1 MDLFRRH
8 EGHHEVESKSY
19 WAFGYSF
26 EPLNDAQKHQRREN
40 LDYYG
45 FAAQWSVLV
54 VFALFQMSFGIRW
67 IVTKGMRYEQ
77 PKSPSFNKGR
87 ENTLGWLKSLHSRYA
102 RIMWW
107 MQKDVIKRW
116 DWGTRGEWI
125 GGTVWTAWLLYLCFV
140 NTSPDYLHLTKRFGQ
155 IGASQLP
162 LHYLLAMRAPYSPVQ
177 WITRLSHE
185 QLKAAHQ
192 VLGRIVYLLFTL
204 HAVFYFVFFA
214 MSGFL
219 AKRIKDWDVIFG
231 LITLALFAAIST
243 TALSFVRRRNY
254 RVFYISHIAIANLI
268 IVPMY
273 LHVSH
278 IRLYIYEIIAVECL
292 HLLFRAL
299 RLKTYQG
306 TLRLLPGTNLVQI
319 RIPLPD
325 KHAAL
330 DWAPGQHV
338 YLTRPWGSAKQPTYY
353 QQWLMA
359 NKSNPFTIASL
370 PSIDRELLLVART
383 LNGNTRHLAAL
394 AQKLAQGGSGLPMLP
409 TATGDIAIVPLA
421 LEGPYGAS
429 SRLPD
434 LTDFDKVLLVA
445 GGVGATFIM
454 PLYRLLAEVHDTTP
468 GATQVRCVWCVQKL
482 ADTQWAFAASASAA
496 GEERDA
502 HRDQAVANGLLH
514 QASCVEV
521 FVTRSSGGAV
531 PASSSSPIF
540 AVDDDDDDDDE
551 TEAIEMQENEQ
562 LLGTEEQVERQ
573 ERQGMTVKIGRP
585 RMSEIVD
592 EVFSRGMRTAVLCC
606 GPKRLTDD
614 VKRSVEV
621 YVQKGHEVFWYD
633 ETFGW

>member
-1 MDLFRRH
+1 
-8 EGHHEVESKSY
+8 
-19 WAFGYSF
+19 
-26 EPLNDAQKHQRREN
+26 
-40 LDYYG
+40 
-45 FAAQWSVLV
+45 
-54 VFALFQMSFGIRW
+54 MS
-67 IVTKGMRYEQ
+67 
-77 PKSPSFNKGR
+77 
-87 ENTLGWLKSLHSRYA
+87 A
-102 RIMWW
+102 
-107 MQKDVIKRW
+107 
-116 DWGTRGEWI
+116 
-125 GGTVWTAWLLYLCFV
+125 
-140 NTSPDYLHLTKRFGQ
+140 DYLHLTKRFGQ

-192 VLGRIVYLLFTL
+192 TLGRIVYLLFVL

-254 RVFYISHIAIANLI
+254 RLFYISHIAIANLI

-278 IRLYIYEIIAVECL
+278 IRLYIYEIIAIECL

-319 RIPLPD
+319 RIPLAD
-325 KHAAL
+325 NHAAL

-338 YLTRPWGSAKQPTYY
+338 YLTRPWSGLKQPTYY

-383 LNGNTRHLAAL
+383 LNGNTAHLASL
-394 AQKLAQGGSGLPMLP
+394 AQKLAQGGTGLPMLP
-409 TATGDIAIVPLA
+409 TATGDIAILPLA

-429 SRLPD
+429 NRLPD

-454 PLYRLLAEVHDTTP
+454 PLYRLLAEVHDSTP

-482 ADTQWAFAASASAA
+482 ADTQWAFPAESSPDT
-496 GEERDA
+496 EETQADTRA
-502 HRDQAVANGLLH
+502 HAVTNGLLG
-514 QASCVEV
+514 QASTVEV
-521 FVTRSSGGAV
+521 FVTRSSSGAV
-531 PASSSSPIF
+531 PTSSSPIF
-540 AVDDDDDDDDE
+540 AVNDDDE
-551 TEAIEMQENEQ
+551 NEAFEMQENER
-562 LLGTEEQVERQ
+562 LLGVEEQIERP
-573 ERQGMTVKIGRP
+573 RKGMTIKSGRP
-585 RMSEIVD
+585 QMREIVD
-592 EVFSRGMRTAVLCC
+592 EVFSRGVRTAVLCC
-606 GPKRLTDD
+606 GPKRLTEDL
-614 VKRSVEV
+614 KRNVEV
-621 YVQKGHEVFWYD
+621 YVRKGHDVYWYD

>member
-1 MDLFRRH
+1 
-8 EGHHEVESKSY
+8 
-19 WAFGYSF
+19 
-26 EPLNDAQKHQRREN
+26 
-40 LDYYG
+40 
-45 FAAQWSVLV
+45 
-54 VFALFQMSFGIRW
+54 MS
-67 IVTKGMRYEQ
+67 
-77 PKSPSFNKGR
+77 
-87 ENTLGWLKSLHSRYA
+87 A
-102 RIMWW
+102 
-107 MQKDVIKRW
+107 
-116 DWGTRGEWI
+116 
-125 GGTVWTAWLLYLCFV
+125 
-140 NTSPDYLHLTKRFGQ
+140 DYLHLTKRFGQ

-162 LHYLLAMRAPYSPVQ
+162 LHYLLAMRTPYSPVQ

-192 VLGRIVYLLFTL
+192 ILGRIVYLLFIL

-243 TALSFVRRRNY
+243 TALNFVRRRNY

-268 IVPMY
+268 IIPMY

-278 IRLYIYEIIAVECL
+278 IRLYVYEIIAIECL

-319 RIPLPD
+319 RIPLADNHP
-325 KHAAL
+325 AL

-338 YLTRPWGSAKQPTYY
+338 YLTRPWGGAKQPTYY
-353 QQWLMA
+353 QQWLLA

-383 LNGNTRHLAAL
+383 LNGNTRHLASL
-394 AQKLAQGGSGLPMLP
+394 AQKLAQGGGSSLPTLP
-409 TATGDIAIVPLA
+409 TATGDLAILPLA

-429 SRLPD
+429 TYLPD

-454 PLYRLLAEVHDTTP
+454 PLYRLLAEIHDTTP

-482 ADTQWAFAASASAA
+482 ADTQWAFPSAPPDAVDSHDDPARQQAVSNGLLNQPAAVEVYVTRASAASAS
-496 GEERDA
+496 
-502 HRDQAVANGLLH
+502 
-514 QASCVEV
+514 
-521 FVTRSSGGAV
+521 
-531 PASSSSPIF
+531 SSSTPVF
-540 AVDDDDDDDDE
+540 AIDDEEDDD
-551 TEAIEMQENEQ
+551 AIEMQENAQ
-562 LLGTEEQVERQ
+562 LLSSSDHPEQSRK
-573 ERQGMTVKIGRP
+573 GMTVTYGRP
-585 RMSEIVD
+585 QMGEIVD
-592 EVFSRGMRTAVLCC
+592 EVFSRGVRIAVLCC
-606 GPKRLTDD
+606 GPKRLTGD
-614 VKRSVEV
+614 VKRSVEG
-621 YVQKGHEVFWYD
+621 YVRKGYDVFWYD

>member
-8 EGHHEVESKSY
+8 NGHHEVDSKSY

-26 EPLNDAQKHQRREN
+26 APLNDDQKQQRRES

-45 FAAQWSVLV
+45 FAAQWSVLL

-67 IVTKGMRYEQ
+67 IVSKGMRYEQ
-77 PKSPSFNKGR
+77 PKSPSFNKRR
-87 ENTLGWLKSLHSRYA
+87 ENALGWLNSLHSRYA
-102 RIMWW
+102 RIVWW
-107 MQKDVIKRW
+107 MHKDVVRRW
-116 DWGTRGEWI
+116 EWGTRGEWI

-140 NTSPDYLHLTKRFGQ
+140 NTSPDYLHLTKRLGQ

-192 VLGRIVYLLFTL
+192 ILGRIVYLLFIL

-214 MSGFL
+214 MSGVL
-219 AKRIKDWDVIFG
+219 AKRIKDWDVVFG

-243 TALSFVRRRNY
+243 TALGFVRRRNY

-278 IRLYIYEIIAVECL
+278 IRLYMYEVIAIECL

-299 RLKTYQG
+299 RMKLYKG
-306 TLRLLPGTNLVQI
+306 TMRLLPGTSLVQI

-325 KHAAL
+325 NHAAL
-330 DWAPGQHV
+330 GWAPGQHV
-338 YLTRPWGSAKQPTYY
+338 YLARPRGSAKAPNYY

-370 PSIDRELLLVART
+370 PSTDRELVLIARA
-383 LNGNTRHLAAL
+383 LNGNTAHLAAL
-394 AQKLAQGGSGLPMLP
+394 AQKLAQGGSGMPMLP
-409 TATGDIAIVPLA
+409 TATGDIPILPLA

-429 SRLPD
+429 NRLPD

-454 PLYRLLAEVHDTTP
+454 PLYRLLADVHDSTP
-468 GATQVRCVWCVQKL
+468 GATHVRFIWCVQNL
-482 ADTQWAFAASASAA
+482 ADTQWAFTSGATQQTVQ
-496 GEERDA
+496 
-502 HRDQAVANGLLH
+502 HRDEAVSNGLLH
-514 QASCVEV
+514 TPSAVEV
-521 FVTRSSGGAV
+521 FVTRPSGGA
-531 PASSSSPIF
+531 ASSAPVF
-540 AVDDDDDDDDE
+540 AIDDDDDDE
-551 TEAIEMQENEQ
+551 AFEMQEHAQ
-562 LLGTEEQVERQ
+562 LLGAEEQMERP
-573 ERQGMTVKIGRP
+573 RKGMVVSAGRP
-585 RMSEIVD
+585 DMGAIVD
-592 EVFSRGMRTAVLCC
+592 DVFSRGVRTAVLCC

-614 VKRSVEV
+614 LKRSVEG
-621 YVQKGHEVFWYD
+621 YVRKGHDVFWYD

>member
-8 EGHHEVESKSY
+8 EGHHEVDSKSY

-26 EPLNDAQKHQRREN
+26 EPLNDEQKHQRREN

-54 VFALFQMSFGIRW
+54 VFALFQMSFGIKW

-107 MQKDVIKRW
+107 MQKDVIQRW
-116 DWGTRGEWI
+116 NWGTRGEWI
-125 GGTVWTAWLLYLCFV
+125 GGTLWTAWLLYLCFV

-192 VLGRIVYLLFTL
+192 ILGRIVYLLFIL

-231 LITLALFAAIST
+231 IITLISFAAIST
-243 TALSFVRRRNY
+243 TALGFVRRRNY
-254 RVFYISHIAIANLI
+254 RIFYISHIAIANLI
-268 IVPMY
+268 IIPMY

-278 IRLYIYEIIAVECL
+278 IRLYVYQIIIVECL
-292 HLLFRAL
+292 HLIFRAI
-299 RLKTYQG
+299 RLKMYQG

-325 KHAAL
+325 SHPAL
-330 DWAPGQHV
+330 NWHPGQHV
-338 YLTRPWGSAKQPTYY
+338 YLTRPWGSAKAPSYY
-353 QQWLMA
+353 QQWLMV
-359 NKSNPFTIASL
+359 NKSNPFTVASI
-370 PSIDRELLLVART
+370 PATDRELLLVART
-383 LNGNTRHLAAL
+383 LNGNTKHLGEL
-394 AQKLAQGGSGLPMLP
+394 AQKLSQGGSGLPMLP
-409 TATGDIAIVPLA
+409 TATGDIPILPFA

-429 SRLPD
+429 NRLPD
-434 LTDFDKVLLVA
+434 LSDFDKVLLVA

-454 PLYRLLAEVHDTTP
+454 PLYRAIAEYHDTTP
-468 GATQVRCVWCVQKL
+468 GATQVRFVWAVQKL
-482 ADTQWAFAASASAA
+482 ADTQWAFPEALN
-496 GEERDA
+496 EEDDERDA
-502 HRDQAVANGLLH
+502 EREEAVGNGLLNK
-514 QASCVEV
+514 ASTVEV
-521 FVTRSSGGAV
+521 YVTRPSG
-531 PASSSSPIF
+531 PSLHNTTSTSPIF
-540 AVDDDDDDDDE
+540 AVDDDDE
-551 TEAIEMQENEQ
+551 GEQFEMQENEQ
-562 LLGTEEQVERQ
+562 LLSMEEQMERP
-573 ERQGMTVKIGRP
+573 RKGMTVRSGRP
-585 RMSEIVD
+585 KMEEIVD
-592 EVFSRGMRTAVLCC
+592 EVFSRGMRTAVICC
-606 GPKRLTDD
+606 GPKRLTEDL
-614 VKRSVEV
+614 KRSVEV
-621 YVQKGHEVFWYD
+621 HVKKGHDVYWYD

>member
-8 EGHHEVESKSY
+8 EGHHEVQSKSY

-26 EPLNDAQKHQRREN
+26 EPLNDEQKHQRREN

-54 VFALFQMSFGIRW
+54 VFALFQLSFGIRW

-102 RIMWW
+102 RVMWW
-107 MQKDVIKRW
+107 MQKDVISRW

-125 GGTVWTAWLLYLCFV
+125 GGTIWTTWLLYLCFV

-192 VLGRIVYLLFTL
+192 VLGRIVYLLFIL

-231 LITLALFAAIST
+231 IITLILFAAIST
-243 TALSFVRRRNY
+243 TALGFVRRRNY
-254 RVFYISHIAIANLI
+254 RVFYISHIAIANFI

-278 IRLYIYEIIAVECL
+278 IRLYVYEIIVVECL
-292 HLLFRAL
+292 HLIFRAI
-299 RLKTYQG
+299 RMKMYQG

-330 DWAPGQHV
+330 NWHPGQHV
-338 YLTRPWGSAKQPTYY
+338 YLTRPWGSAKAPSYY

-370 PSIDRELLLVART
+370 PSVDRELLLIART
-383 LNGNTRHLAAL
+383 LNGNTKHLAAL
-394 AQKLAQGGSGLPMLP
+394 AHQLSKGGQGLPMLP
-409 TATGDIAIVPLA
+409 TATGDIPILPLA

-429 SRLPD
+429 TRLPD
-434 LTDFDKVLLVA
+434 LTDFDNVLLVA
-445 GGVGATFIM
+445 GGVGATFTM
-454 PLYRLLAEVHDTTP
+454 PIYRAIAEYHDTTP
-468 GATQVRCVWCVQKL
+468 GATQVRFIWAVQTL
-482 ADTQWAFAASASAA
+482 ADTQWAFPDTSGAETDDDPRADQR
-496 GEERDA
+496 EEA
-502 HRDQAVANGLLH
+502 ISNGLLNRP
-514 QASCVEV
+514 CTVEV
-521 FVTRSSGGAV
+521 YVTRAAARGPSSAPV
-531 PASSSSPIF
+531 F
-540 AVDDDDDDDDE
+540 AIADDDDE
-551 TEAIEMQENEQ
+551 AEHIELQESEQ
-562 LLGTEEQVERQ
+562 LLNSSSEEALERP
-573 ERQGMTVKIGRP
+573 RKGMTVHHGRP
-585 RMSEIVD
+585 QMREIVD
-592 EVFSRGMRTAVLCC
+592 EVFSRGTRTAVLCC
-606 GPKRLTDD
+606 GPKRLTGDL
-614 VKRSVEV
+614 KRSVEV
-621 YVQKGHEVFWYD
+621 YLRKGSDVYWYD

>member
-1 MDLFRRH
+1 
-8 EGHHEVESKSY
+8 
-19 WAFGYSF
+19 
-26 EPLNDAQKHQRREN
+26 
-40 LDYYG
+40 
-45 FAAQWSVLV
+45 
-54 VFALFQMSFGIRW
+54 
-67 IVTKGMRYEQ
+67 
-77 PKSPSFNKGR
+77 
-87 ENTLGWLKSLHSRYA
+87 
-102 RIMWW
+102 
-107 MQKDVIKRW
+107 
-116 DWGTRGEWI
+116 
-125 GGTVWTAWLLYLCFV
+125 
-140 NTSPDYLHLTKRFGQ
+140 
-155 IGASQLP
+155 
-162 LHYLLAMRAPYSPVQ
+162 MRAPYSPIQ

-192 VLGRIVYLLFTL
+192 VLGRIVYLLFIL

-278 IRLYIYEIIAVECL
+278 IRLYVYEIIAIECL

-319 RIPLPD
+319 RIPLAD
-325 KHAAL
+325 NHAAL
-330 DWAPGQHV
+330 NWAPGQHV

-370 PSIDRELLLVART
+370 PGIDRELLLVART
-383 LNGNTRHLAAL
+383 LNGNTRYLASL
-394 AQKLAQGGSGLPMLP
+394 AQKVAQGGSGLPMLP
-409 TATGDIAIVPLA
+409 TATGDIAILPLA

-429 SRLPD
+429 NRLPD

-468 GATQVRCVWCVQKL
+468 GATQVRFVWCVQKL
-482 ADTQWAFAASASAA
+482 ADTQWAFPPSPSEV
-496 GEERDA
+496 EERQDE
-502 HRDQAVANGLLH
+502 HREQAVSNGLLN
-514 QASCVEV
+514 QASTVEV
-521 FVTRSSGGAV
+521 FVTRSSSGAA
-531 PASSSSPIF
+531 PASSTPIF
-540 AVDDDDDDDDE
+540 AVDDDDDE
-551 TEAIEMQENEQ
+551 ENEAFEMQENEQ
-562 LLGTEEQVERQ
+562 LLGMEEQMERP
-573 ERQGMTVKIGRP
+573 RKGMTIKTGRP
-585 RMSEIVD
+585 QMKEIVD

-606 GPKRLTDD
+606 GPKRLTEDL
-614 VKRSVEV
+614 KRSVEV
-621 YVQKGHEVFWYD
+621 YVRKGHDVYWYD

>member
-1 MDLFRRH
+1 MDFLFRRH

-26 EPLNDAQKHQRREN
+26 EPLNDAQKHERREN

-67 IVTKGMRYEQ
+67 IVTKGLRYEQ

-102 RIMWW
+102 RMMWW

-125 GGTVWTAWLLYLCFV
+125 GGTVWTVWLLYLCFV

-162 LHYLLAMRAPYSPVQ
+162 LHYLLAMRTPYSPVQ

-192 VLGRIVYLLFTL
+192 TLGRIVYLLFVL

-254 RVFYISHIAIANLI
+254 RLFYISHIAIANLI

-278 IRLYIYEIIAVECL
+278 IRLYIYEIIAIECL

-319 RIPLPD
+319 RIPLAD
-325 KHAAL
+325 NHAAL

-338 YLTRPWGSAKQPTYY
+338 YLTRPWSSLKQPTYY

-383 LNGNTRHLAAL
+383 LNGNTAHLASL
-394 AQKLAQGGSGLPMLP
+394 AQKLAQGGTGLPMLP
-409 TATGDIAIVPLA
+409 TATGDIAILPLA

-429 SRLPD
+429 NRLPD

-454 PLYRLLAEVHDTTP
+454 PLYRLLAEVHDSTP

-482 ADTQWAFAASASAA
+482 ADTQWAFPAESSPDT
-496 GEERDA
+496 EERHADTRA
-502 HRDQAVANGLLH
+502 HAVTNGLLS
-514 QASCVEV
+514 QASTVEV
-521 FVTRSSGGAV
+521 FVTRSSSGAV
-531 PASSSSPIF
+531 PTSSSPIF
-540 AVDDDDDDDDE
+540 AVNDDDE
-551 TEAIEMQENEQ
+551 NEAFEMQENER
-562 LLGTEEQVERQ
+562 LLGVEEQIERP
-573 ERQGMTVKIGRP
+573 RKGMTIKSGRP
-585 RMSEIVD
+585 QMREIVD
-592 EVFSRGMRTAVLCC
+592 EVFSRGVRTAVLCC
-606 GPKRLTDD
+606 GPKRLTEDL
-614 VKRSVEV
+614 KRNVEV
-621 YVQKGHEVFWYD
+621 YVRKGHDVYWYD